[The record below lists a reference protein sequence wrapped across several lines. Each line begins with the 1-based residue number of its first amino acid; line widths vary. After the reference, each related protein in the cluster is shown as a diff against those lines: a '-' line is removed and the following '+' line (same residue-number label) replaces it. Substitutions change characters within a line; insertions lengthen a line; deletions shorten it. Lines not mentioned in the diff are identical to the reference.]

1 MFKWTVS
8 CKWQFHF
15 LNWFYR
21 KHLLRPSW
29 HKPSKEPLTERK
41 INWLKMWDYLEY
53 QRFQRE
59 YKIFSQNFN
68 LISFYFQKYL
78 SLLLNE
84 LIFQIN
90 FKLLK
95 YVLYDSTF
103 CVIIIKK
110 LWGWINNP
118 NGFKNASSHANS
130 YPEKELL
137 YFFCIK

>member
-68 LISFYFQKYL
+68 LISFSFQKYL

-103 CVIIIKK
+103 CVIIIK
-110 LWGWINNP
+110 
-118 NGFKNASSHANS
+118 S
-130 YPEKELL
+130 YEAELIIRMDSKML
-137 YFFCIK
+137 APMQTHIRRRNCYISFV

>member
-68 LISFYFQKYL
+68 LISFSFQKYL

-103 CVIIIKK
+103 CVIIIK
-110 LWGWINNP
+110 
-118 NGFKNASSHANS
+118 S
-130 YPEKELL
+130 YEAELIIRMDSKML
-137 YFFCIK
+137 APMPTHIRRRNCYISFV